1 MVLPPPSSTRLLTIV
16 AHVDHGKTTL
26 ADSLVESNGIISE
39 RLAGSIR
46 YLDSLEEEQKRGI
59 TMRCSAIGLR
69 HRYCPNPKAEAQN
82 VVVHLIDSPGHVDFS
97 AEVTTSLLACDG
109 ALLVVDAVEGMC
121 ARTHNILREAYAA
134 QLVPVLVINKVD
146 RLCTDLGLG
155 CNEAYMRLRELIE
168 SVNAASAAMIRSARA
183 LGGDDA
189 DDTNGNGCNET
200 KNDDMAKKEEEEE
213 GLWNFEPA
221 KGNVVFC
228 SALHGW
234 GFTVPS
240 LARSLFRSKTVPIKP
255 PVLRQYLF
263 DDVKYRHRDGKVI
276 KWKREQSGSDDEN
289 MTMFSEFALR
299 PLWDAYE
306 GVSTAAA
313 CVDVGSGRD
322 TKIKADTPGMDAL
335 LEAMQLGS
343 TASAFG
349 DNGGDDLHSNP
360 QTAEQMQHILQRTGA
375 NSSEA
380 VLRALLRRYRPLSDA
395 VLDAACEHCPD
406 PSIASSTIRTRALA
420 VDDFPSGTSGSNGEA
435 SGDEADALGD
445 LHRIQKAVKQCDT
458 SPDAPTVAHVCKFVV
473 TDRASVTDSGLPSLQ
488 GENGEPLSMIM
499 GLTRVL
505 SGTLKSEDAEYFCF
519 GPKHIPGAKIAQK
532 KLRLYL
538 LMGSSFVKV
547 DSVPAG
553 HICAVYDL
561 EDLQLKTVTL
571 CDSSR
576 GMPIR
581 GFHHGLKPLVKV
593 NVEPML
599 ASDTTALEKGLVK
612 LALADASVEVTAT
625 SKGERLLSC
634 LGEIHLEQ
642 SIHDLEK
649 TYCGKE
655 IKLRVSEP
663 IVDFGEC
670 TAWFENETSTD
681 FEQLF
686 DDKSPPLRQITI
698 PPYCYEEG
706 IGHAHRGRCRAL
718 LSGRPA
724 AISLRVLPLTPNAYR
739 SLKAGTVV
747 GDSEDD
753 ICALGRALGCGEG
766 CDAGRIL
773 ETILASSCTLDNT
786 GNAMIEAAGVR
797 NGTCIKAV
805 FTENGEVYVPPSTVG
820 DNTSTQQNGEKKDGE
835 LEEEDA
841 DVAIGRKVYGD
852 LRSTIRVEGLA
863 GNNGLELPSKDD
875 LSVANPATA
884 IWQDEMKVSVA
895 AGFQLAMRSGPFCEE
910 RVRGVLA
917 VVEGIEIALT
927 SSQPHKSVKPVGGGM
942 VVAALRSG
950 IRCALLSRPA
960 RLVEGHLRLTLHS
973 SFTGLG
979 PLHAVLSRRRGKV
992 LTDDMVEGTDLIRV
1006 TANLPQAESFHL
1018 APELLKESSGEV
1030 TAPELVFSHWEVL
1043 EEDPFWIPTSLEE
1056 REDFGEILMSG
1067 DSSTGIKNNALKYIR
1082 AVRDRKG
1089 LLVDSKKIVV
1099 AAEKQ
1104 RTLAR
1109 KK

>member
-1 MVLPPPSSTRLLTIV
+1 MQVKARKEMVLPPPSSTRLLTIV

-134 QLVPVLVINKVD
+134 QLVPVLAINKVD

-183 LGGDDA
+183 LGGDGDDIKGNESKDA
-189 DDTNGNGCNET
+189 KAED
-200 KNDDMAKKEEEEE
+200 EEEEE

-221 KGNVVFC
+221 KGNVAFC

-234 GFTVPS
+234 GFTVPA
-240 LARSLFRSKTVPIKP
+240 LARSLFRTKTVPIKP

-263 DDVKYRHRDGKVI
+263 DDVKYRHKDGRAI
-276 KWKREQSGSDDEN
+276 KWKREQSRADDEN

-306 GVSTAAA
+306 GVATAAA
-313 CVDVGSGRD
+313 CINVGSGRD

-335 LEAMQLGS
+335 LAAMQIGS
-343 TASAFG
+343 TTASVAG
-349 DNGGDDLHSNP
+349 HNGIDDLHSNP
-360 QTAEQMQHILQRTGA
+360 QNVEQVQCILQRTGA

-380 VLRALLRRYRPLSDA
+380 VLRAMLRRYRPLSDA
-395 VLDAACEHCPD
+395 VLDAACDHCPD
-406 PSIASSTIRTRALA
+406 PSVASSSIRTRALA
-420 VDDFPSGTSGSNGEA
+420 VEDFPSGGISRGNGEA
-435 SGDEADALGD
+435 IVEETASDD
-445 LHRIQKAVKQCDT
+445 LRRIQEAVKQCNS

-488 GENGEPLSMIM
+488 DENGEPLSMLM

-505 SGTLKSEDAEYFCF
+505 SGTLISEDVEYFCY
-519 GPKHIPGAKIAQK
+519 GPKHTPSASTARK

-547 DSVPAG
+547 NSVPAG

-571 CDSSR
+571 CDSAY

-581 GFHHGLKPLVKV
+581 GFHHGLRPLVKV
-593 NVEPML
+593 NVEPMM
-599 ASDTTALEKGLVK
+599 ASDTSALEKGLVK

-642 SIHDLEK
+642 SIHDLET

-670 TAWFENETSTD
+670 TAWFDNEMSAD
-681 FEQLF
+681 FGQFF
-686 DDKSPPLRQITI
+686 DDNSPPLRQITI

-724 AISLRVLPLTPNAYR
+724 AISLRVIPLTRGLYK
-739 SLKAGTVV
+739 SLKAGTILE
-747 GDSEDD
+747 DSEDD
-753 ICALGRALGCGEG
+753 VCALGRALRCGEED
-766 CDAGRIL
+766 DAGKVL
-773 ETILASSCTLDNT
+773 EIILASSCTLDNN
-786 GNAMIEAAGVR
+786 GNAMIETAGVR

-805 FTENGEVYVPPSTVG
+805 FTENGEVYVPPSSSSV
-820 DNTSTQQNGEKKDGE
+820 NLSKQQDGKS
-835 LEEEDA
+835 DQ
-841 DVAIGRKVYGD
+841 GD
-852 LRSTIRVEGLA
+852 LEKEGCNVA
-863 GNNGLELPSKDD
+863 VGRTVYDD
-875 LSVANPATA
+875 LRFNIRAGGLVGSGDDDISEESPATA
-884 IWQDEMKVSVA
+884 IWHDEMKGSVA

-910 RVRGVLA
+910 PVRGVLV
-917 VVEGIEIALT
+917 VVEGIEIATT
-927 SSQPHKSVKPVGGGM
+927 SSPPHKSVRPVGGGM

-1006 TANLPQAESFHL
+1006 TANLPQVESFHL

-1067 DSSTGIKNNALKYIR
+1067 DTSTGIKNNALKYIR
-1082 AVRDRKG
+1082 VVRDRKG